1 MRDTN
6 KRRGRTAWYAGTVA
20 LLVAGAAVMAGC
32 GSSNSSGS
40 GASAATAA
48 ATTKTASKKV
58 VVGLSNQT
66 MAVTFPVGLAKGA
79 KQEADKLGAT
89 LVVLDSK
96 GDVQKQGSDMQDLV
110 AQKVSGILLV
120 PNSPG
125 PAKAMVDRAAAAG
138 IPVASVH
145 GNVGTGTASKPYDKL
160 SFTIN
165 ENADQLG
172 HLEAGLA
179 KSALPQG
186 GKIAIIT
193 GAAGFQE
200 NTSWTAG
207 FKADLAG
214 GKYNIVATQPGDWT
228 AQKGQAACQGILSA
242 HPDIQ
247 LFYALSDDMAN
258 GCAKAVAA
266 AKSKAKVL
274 GNGGSKGGITG
285 IKDHSIYG
293 TVCFKPEDEGAKA
306 FDTLYAQITGKAPAP
321 HQVLSYNTPA
331 ITLKNVS
338 QCAPQW

>member
-1 MRDTN
+1 MEGAKQRL
-6 KRRGRTAWYAGTVA
+6 GRLAGYASVAA
-20 LLVAGAAVMAGC
+20 LLVAGAAVTAGC
-32 GSSNSSGS
+32 GSSKSSGS
-40 GASAATAA
+40 GSSTATAGSNGS
-48 ATTKTASKKV
+48 SKQV
-58 VVGLSNQT
+58 VIGLSNQT

-79 KQEADKLGAT
+79 QREADRVGAKLI
-89 LVVLDSK
+89 VLDSK
-96 GDVQKQGSDMQDLV
+96 GDVQKQGSDMQDLG

-125 PAKAMVDRAAAAG
+125 PAGAMVDRAAAAG

-145 GNVGTGTASKPYDKL
+145 GNVGVGTATKPYDKL

-165 ENADQLG
+165 ENADELG

-179 KSALPQG
+179 KAALPQG

-214 GKYNIVATQPGDWT
+214 GRYDIVATQPGDWT

-266 AKSKAKVL
+266 AKSKAMIL
-274 GNGGSKGGITG
+274 GNGGSKGGIAG

-306 FDTLYAQITGKAPAP
+306 FDTLYAQITGKASAP
-321 HQVLSYNTPA
+321 HTVLSYNTPA
-331 ITLKNVS
+331 ITLKNVD
-338 QCAPQW
+338 QCVPQW

>member
-1 MRDTN
+1 MGAGN
-6 KRRGRTAWYAGTVA
+6 KRMGRTACYASTVA
-20 LLVAGAAVMAGC
+20 LLVTGAAVTAGC
-32 GSSNSSGS
+32 GSSTSSGS
-40 GASAATAA
+40 GGSTTTAA
-48 ATTKTASKKV
+48 SKGAPKNV
-58 VVGLSNQT
+58 VIGLSNQT

-79 KQEADKLGAT
+79 QREADKVGAK

-96 GDVQKQGSDMQDLV
+96 GDVQKQGSDMQDLG

-145 GNVGTGTASKPYDKL
+145 GNVGNGTATKPYDKL

-165 ENADQLG
+165 ESADELG

-200 NTSWTAG
+200 NTSWTAS

-214 GKYNIVATQPGDWT
+214 SKYNIVATQPGDWT

-242 HPDIQ
+242 HPDVK

-266 AKSKAKVL
+266 AKSNAKIL
-274 GNGGSKGGITG
+274 GNGGSKGGIAG
-285 IKDHSIYG
+285 IKDGSIYG
-293 TVCFKPEDEGAKA
+293 TVCYKPEDEGAKA
-306 FDTLYAQITGKAPAP
+306 FQTLYAQVTGKAPAP
-321 HQVLSYNTPA
+321 HQVLTYNTPA
-331 ITLKNVS
+331 ITSKNVD
-338 QCAPQW
+338 QCVPQW

>member
-1 MRDTN
+1 MQAAN
-6 KRRGRTAWYAGTVA
+6 KRRGRTAWYASTMT
-20 LLVAGAAVMAGC
+20 LLVTGAAVAAGC
-32 GSSNSSGS
+32 GGSNASGS
-40 GASAATAA
+40 GGSTTAA
-48 ATTKTASKKV
+48 ASPSASKKV

-79 KQEADKLGAT
+79 QREADKLGAK

-96 GDVQKQGSDMQDLV
+96 GDVQKQGSDMQDLA

-138 IPVASVH
+138 IPVASMH
-145 GNVGTGTASKPYDKL
+145 ANVGNGTASKPYDKL

-165 ENADQLG
+165 ENADTIG

-214 GKYNIVATQPGDWT
+214 GTYNIVATQPGDWT

-242 HPDIQ
+242 HPDVK

-266 AKSKAKVL
+266 AKSTAKVL
-274 GNGGSKGGITG
+274 GNGGSKGGIAG

-321 HQVLSYNTPA
+321 HTVLSYNTPA
-331 ITLKNVS
+331 ITLKNVD